1 MTRKSIR
8 LVHFIGCP
16 DDRSW
21 ANQNFSS
28 LRLLAFLLCMAF
40 ASSLQAN
47 IDSGGGIS
55 PLGDSSNHSSI
66 GSPYST
72 EGSATGIIEILYPTA
87 PTLDPS
93 EDSDGNGLPDS
104 WEIEFFGS
112 IGVNPNEDSDGDGT
126 TNMMEFVA
134 GTTPTSPASVF
145 RPSSTIENGN
155 LVLRVPTISGR
166 NYRVWGSGNLH
177 GTWTE
182 HDLIIGD
189 GSIVEW
195 EYSLSQSTKYFL
207 RIQILIP

>member
-1 MTRKSIR
+1 MTIKSIR
-8 LVHFIGCP
+8 IAPFIGCP
-16 DDRSW
+16 DHHSW
-21 ANQNFSS
+21 VNQNLSS
-28 LRLLAFLLCMAF
+28 LRLLACFLCLVF
-40 ASSLQAN
+40 TSPLQAG

-72 EGSATGIIEILYPTA
+72 EGSATGIIEILYPAA

-112 IGVNPNEDSDGDGT
+112 IGVDPNEDADGDGT
-126 TNMMEFVA
+126 TNMMEFAA
-134 GTTPTSPASVF
+134 GTNPTSPSSVF

-166 NYRVWGSGNLH
+166 NYRVWGTGNLH
-177 GTWTE
+177 GAWTD

-195 EYSLSQSTKYFL
+195 EYSLSQSSKYFL
-207 RIQILIP
+207 RVQILIP